1 MAQENNAAAQ
11 AVANIYR
18 TPELWQKITFTFM
31 CLVIYRLGAHIT
43 APGIDVQALTDFFAR
58 QGQGGGLLGL
68 YDMFVGGGLSR
79 ATVFALGIMP
89 YISASIFVQIGGA
102 VMPIVTKM
110 QKDEEGRKKLTQY
123 TRYLTVVLALVQAY
137 GFALFTT
144 SLAGAV
150 SQPGPMFTIQMML
163 FLTIGAIFVMW
174 LGEQI
179 TERGLGNGASLII
192 FFSIVEQMW
201 PSIFQTFGFVS
212 TGAVAPLSLVV
223 LGLLMVAVVAGVVA
237 ITVAARRVLIQ
248 IPQRTMARGRQ
259 REAARNFIPLRIN
272 TAGVMPIIFA
282 QSVIVIPGMFAQ
294 FSGNARAQEW
304 AEMFNPQGP
313 NPWLYFLLSAV
324 LIMLFTYFYTS
335 IIFNPVDLAENLKK
349 QGGFVPGIKPGTKT
363 AEYIEHIVERITLP
377 GALFLTFIALLPIV
391 IIRLINVPFAFGGTS
406 LLIVVGVA
414 LDTMAQMQQ
423 HLLLRKYDGFMKKG
437 RVRVRGRQTSTGF

>member
-1 MAQENNAAAQ
+1 MAQEKNAASQ

-18 TPELWQKITFTFM
+18 TPELWSRISFTFL
-31 CLVIYRLGAHIT
+31 CLVIYRTGAHIT
-43 APGIDVQALTDFFAR
+43 APGIDVQALSDYFA
-58 QGQGGGLLGL
+58 QQAGGGLLGL
-68 YDMFVGGGLSR
+68 YDLFVGGGLSR

-102 VMPIVTKM
+102 VMPQVTKM
-110 QKDEEGRKKLTQY
+110 QKDEEGQKKLTQY
-123 TRYLTVVLALVQAY
+123 TRYITVVLALVQAY
-137 GFALFTT
+137 GFALFTS
-144 SLAGAV
+144 SLQNAV
-150 SQPGPMFTIQMML
+150 SRPGPWFTIQMML
-163 FLTIGAIFVMW
+163 FLTVGALYVMW

-192 FFSIVEQMW
+192 FFSIIERMW
-201 PSIFQTFGFVS
+201 PAIVQTFNFVS
-212 TGAVAPLSLVV
+212 TGALSALGLVV
-223 LGLLMVAVVAGVVA
+223 LGVLMVAVVAGVVA
-237 ITVAARRVLIQ
+237 ITVAARRILIQ

-282 QSVIVIPGMFAQ
+282 QSVIVIPGALAS
-294 FSGNARAQEW
+294 FSGNPRAQEF
-304 AEMFNPQGP
+304 AEYMNPAGP
-313 NPWLYFLLSAV
+313 NPWLYFTLMAI

-335 IIFNPVDLAENLKK
+335 IIFNPVDIAENLKK
-349 QGGFVPGIKPGTKT
+349 QGGFVPGIKPGAKT
-363 AEYIEHIVERITLP
+363 AEYIEQVVERITLP
-377 GALFLTFIALLPIV
+377 GAIFLTFIALMPVFIL
-391 IIRLINVPFAFGGTS
+391 RFINVPFAFGGTS

-437 RVRVRGRQTSTGF
+437 RVSYRGRQTSGY